1 MSTDSL
7 ASLTTAQAIDNL
19 AESTQEIANEL
30 YNMQGSV
37 SQFNGYSIADSLGFI
52 ADAMVKIAEA
62 YSKETDQ

>member
-1 MSTDSL
+1 MTKE
-7 ASLTTAQAIDNL
+7 LTTAQAIDNL

-30 YNMQGSV
+30 YHMRDMT

-62 YSKETDQ
+62 LDKGEGA